1 MNMNT
6 QIADPIENEKPA
18 DNSAQFIRRLLK
30 RKTVAIGLFILLV
43 FMLLALLAPWISPY
57 SPYKL
62 SIVNRLKP
70 PSEIYW
76 FGTDEFGRDVFSRTI
91 YAARLSLLV
100 GLAVVT
106 LSSVIGVTMGL
117 LAGFF
122 PRLDAPIA
130 RLIDAMMAFPDIL
143 LAIALVA
150 ALGPSLITVIV
161 ALSIVYAPR
170 LARIVRAS
178 TLVIRELPYVE
189 AAVSMG
195 ISTPNIMRRHVLRNL
210 ISPIVVQATFLFASA
225 MLAEAGLSFLGLGVS
240 PEIPTWGT
248 MISSGRQYIGQADWI
263 TLFPGIAIILS
274 VLSLQM
280 VGDGFRDLLD
290 PRLKKDL

>member
-1 MNMNT
+1 M
-6 QIADPIENEKPA
+6 ADIVSTVPPA
-18 DNSAQFIRRLLK
+18 RNPTVLFIRRLLK
-30 RKTVAIGLFILLV
+30 RKTVAAGLLV
-43 FMLLALLAPWISPY
+43 LLIFVLLAVFAPMIAPY
-57 SPYKL
+57 SPSKL

-70 PSEIYW
+70 PSELYW

-91 YAARLSLLV
+91 YAGRLSLLV
-100 GLAVVT
+100 GAAVVALSALIGIT
-106 LSSVIGVTMGL
+106 LGL

-122 PRLDAPIA
+122 QKLDTPIA

-150 ALGPSLITVIV
+150 ALGPSLTTVII
-161 ALSIVYAPR
+161 ALAVVYSPR

-189 AAVSMG
+189 AAKALG
-195 ISTPNIMRRHVLRNL
+195 ISTFHIMTRHVLRNL
-210 ISPIVVQATFLFASA
+210 VSPILVQCTFLFASA

-248 MISSGRQYIGQADWI
+248 MISAGRQYIGQADWM
-263 TLFPGIAIILS
+263 TYFPGFAIILS

-280 VGDGFRDLLD
+280 VGDGLRDMLD
-290 PRLKKDL
+290 PRLRRDL

>member
-1 MNMNT
+1 MT
-6 QIADPIENEKPA
+6 DIASKPIQSERSK
-18 DNSAQFIRRLLK
+18 FLRRLLK
-30 RKTVAIGLFILLV
+30 RRTVAFGVLILAIFV
-43 FMLLALLAPWISPY
+43 LLAVLAPWIAPY
-57 SPYKL
+57 SPSKL

-70 PSEIYW
+70 PSGTFF
-76 FGTDEFGRDVFSRTI
+76 FGTDEFGRDIFSRTI
-91 YAARLSLLV
+91 YAGRLSLLV
-100 GLAVVT
+100 GVAVVT
-106 LSSVIGVTMGL
+106 LSAVIGVTLGL

-122 PRLDAPIA
+122 KKLDAPIA

-150 ALGPSLITVIV
+150 ALGPSLATVII
-161 ALSIVYAPR
+161 ALSVVYAPR

-189 AAVSMG
+189 AAKALG
-195 ISTPNIMRRHVLRNL
+195 ISTPHIMTRHVLRNL
-210 ISPIVVQATFLFASA
+210 LSPILVQGTFLFASA

-248 MISSGRQYIGQADWI
+248 MIAAGRQYIGQADWM
-263 TLFPGIAIILS
+263 TLFPGFAIILS

-280 VGDGFRDLLD
+280 VGDGLRDILD
-290 PRLKKDL
+290 PRLRKDL

>member
-1 MNMNT
+1 MAAT
-6 QIADPIENEKPA
+6 SEIPA
-18 DNSAQFIRRLLK
+18 GAERRKFIKRLLK
-30 RKTVAIGLFILLV
+30 RKTVAIGVLV
-43 FMLLALLAPWISPY
+43 LAIFVLLAVLAPVIAPY
-57 SPYKL
+57 APGKL

-70 PSEIYW
+70 PSSIHL
-76 FGTDEFGRDVFSRTI
+76 FGTDEFGRDVFTRTI
-91 YAARLSLLV
+91 YAGRLSLLV
-100 GLAVVT
+100 GSSVVVLAA
-106 LSSVIGVTMGL
+106 VIGVTLGL

-122 PRLDAPIA
+122 KQLDTPIA

-150 ALGPSLITVIV
+150 ALGPSLTTVIV

-189 AAVSMG
+189 AARALGVS
-195 ISTPNIMRRHVLRNL
+195 TRHIMTRHVLRNL
-210 ISPIVVQATFLFASA
+210 LSPILVQGTFLFANA

-240 PEIPTWGT
+240 PDIPTWGT
-248 MISSGRQYIGQADWI
+248 MIAAGRQYLDKADWM
-263 TLFPGIAIILS
+263 TLFPGFAIILS

-280 VGDGFRDLLD
+280 VGDGLRDILD
-290 PRLKKDL
+290 PRLRKDL

>member
-1 MNMNT
+1 M
-6 QIADPIENEKPA
+6 ADIVSTVPPA
-18 DNSAQFIRRLLK
+18 RNPTVLFILRLLK
-30 RKTVAIGLFILLV
+30 RKTVAAGLLVLLV
-43 FMLLALLAPWISPY
+43 FVLLAVFAPMIAPY
-57 SPYKL
+57 SPSKL

-70 PSEIYW
+70 PSELYW

-91 YAARLSLLV
+91 YAGRLSLLV
-100 GLAVVT
+100 GAAVVALSALIGIT
-106 LSSVIGVTMGL
+106 LGL

-122 PRLDAPIA
+122 QKLDTPIA

-150 ALGPSLITVIV
+150 ALGPSLTTVII
-161 ALSIVYAPR
+161 ALAVVYSPR

-189 AAVSMG
+189 AAKALG
-195 ISTPNIMRRHVLRNL
+195 ISTFHIMTRHVLRNL
-210 ISPIVVQATFLFASA
+210 VSPILVQCTFLFASA

-248 MISSGRQYIGQADWI
+248 MISAGRQYIGQADWM
-263 TLFPGIAIILS
+263 TYFPGFAIILS

-280 VGDGFRDLLD
+280 VGDGLRDMLD
-290 PRLKKDL
+290 PRLRRDL

>member
-1 MNMNT
+1 M
-6 QIADPIENEKPA
+6 ADIVSTAPPA
-18 DNSAQFIRRLLK
+18 RNPTVLFIRRLVK
-30 RKTVAIGLFILLV
+30 RKTVAAGLIVLLV
-43 FMLLALLAPWISPY
+43 FVLLAVFAPMIAPY
-57 SPYKL
+57 SPSKL

-70 PSEIYW
+70 PSELYW

-91 YAARLSLLV
+91 YAGRLSLLV
-100 GLAVVT
+100 GAAVVALSALIGIT
-106 LSSVIGVTMGL
+106 LGL

-122 PRLDAPIA
+122 QKLDTPIA

-150 ALGPSLITVIV
+150 ALGPSLTTVII
-161 ALSIVYAPR
+161 ALAVVYSPR

-189 AAVSMG
+189 AAKALG
-195 ISTPNIMRRHVLRNL
+195 ISTFHIMTRHVLRNL
-210 ISPIVVQATFLFASA
+210 VSPILVQCTFLFASA

-248 MISSGRQYIGQADWI
+248 MISAGRQYIGQADWM
-263 TLFPGIAIILS
+263 TYFPGFAIILS

-280 VGDGFRDLLD
+280 VGDGLRDMLD
-290 PRLKKDL
+290 PRLRRDL

>member
-1 MNMNT
+1 MT
-6 QIADPIENEKPA
+6 DIVSTAPQSERSKFFHVLI
-18 DNSAQFIRRLLK
+18 K
-30 RKTVAIGLFILLV
+30 RKTVLFGLIVLAVFVTLAIF
-43 FMLLALLAPWISPY
+43 APLITPY
-57 SPYKL
+57 APNKL

-70 PSEIYW
+70 PDARW
-76 FGTDEFGRDVFSRTI
+76 FFGTDEFGRDVFSRTI
-91 YAARLSLLV
+91 FSARLSLLV
-100 GLAVVT
+100 GFAVVV
-106 LSSVIGVTMGL
+106 LASVIGVTLGI

-122 PRLDAPIA
+122 QKLDAPIT

-150 ALGPSLITVIV
+150 ALGPSLTTVIV

-170 LARIVRAS
+170 LARVVRAS

-189 AAVSMG
+189 AATSLG
-195 ISTPNIMRRHVLRNL
+195 ISKWHIMTRHILRNL
-210 ISPIVVQATFLFASA
+210 LSPILVQGTFLFANA

-240 PEIPTWGT
+240 PEVPTWGT
-248 MISSGRQYIGQADWI
+248 MIASGRQYIGTADWM
-263 TLFPGIAIILS
+263 TLFPGIAIVLA

-290 PRLKKDL
+290 PRLRKDL

>member
-1 MNMNT
+1 MADLVTTT
-6 QIADPIENEKPA
+6 QKAPSERA
-18 DNSAQFIRRLLK
+18 LFFRRLFK
-30 RKTVAIGLFILLV
+30 RKTVAAGIIVLAAFAI
-43 FMLLALLAPWISPY
+43 LALLAPWIAPY
-57 SPYKL
+57 SPSKL

-70 PSEIYW
+70 PSEMFW

-91 YAARLSLLV
+91 YAGRLSLMV
-100 GLAVVT
+100 GAAVVV
-106 LSSVIGVTMGL
+106 LSAIIGVTLGL

-122 PRLDAPIA
+122 QRLDTPIA

-150 ALGPSLITVIV
+150 ALGPSLATVIV
-161 ALSIVYAPR
+161 ALSVVYSPR

-189 AAVSMG
+189 AAQSLG
-195 ISTPNIMRRHVLRNL
+195 ISTFHIMTRHVLRNL
-210 ISPIVVQATFLFASA
+210 ISPIIVQCTFLFASA

-248 MISSGRQYIGQADWI
+248 MIAAGRQYIGQADWM
-263 TLFPGIAIILS
+263 TYFPGFAIILS

-280 VGDGFRDLLD
+280 VGDGLRDMLD
-290 PRLKKDL
+290 PRLRRDL

>member
-1 MNMNT
+1 MAD
-6 QIADPIENEKPA
+6 IASKPIQTERSK
-18 DNSAQFIRRLLK
+18 FFRRLLK
-30 RKTVAIGLFILLV
+30 RRTVAVGVLILAIFV
-43 FMLLALLAPWISPY
+43 LLAALAPWIAPY
-57 SPYKL
+57 SPSKL

-70 PSEIYW
+70 PSGNFF
-76 FGTDEFGRDVFSRTI
+76 FGTDEFGRDIFSRTI
-91 YAARLSLLV
+91 YAGRLSLLV
-100 GLAVVT
+100 GVAVVT
-106 LSSVIGVTMGL
+106 LSAIIGVTLGL

-122 PRLDAPIA
+122 KKLDAPIA

-150 ALGPSLITVIV
+150 ALGPSLATVII

-189 AAVSMG
+189 AAKALG
-195 ISTPNIMRRHVLRNL
+195 ISTPHIMTRHVLRNL
-210 ISPIVVQATFLFASA
+210 LSPILVQGTFLFANA

-248 MISSGRQYIGQADWI
+248 MIAAGRQYIGQADWM
-263 TLFPGIAIILS
+263 TLFPGFAIILS

-280 VGDGFRDLLD
+280 VGDGLRDILD
-290 PRLKKDL
+290 PRLRKDL

>member
-1 MNMNT
+1 M
-6 QIADPIENEKPA
+6 ADIVTSKPA
-18 DNSAQFIRRLLK
+18 TNEGMKFLRRLLK
-30 RKTVAIGLFILLV
+30 RKTVAAGVIVLTIFV
-43 FMLLALLAPWISPY
+43 LLAVFAPLIAPY
-57 SPYKL
+57 NPSKL

-76 FGTDEFGRDVFSRTI
+76 FGTDEFGRDIFSRTI
-91 YAARLSLLV
+91 YAGRLSLLV
-100 GLAVVT
+100 GAVVVMLST
-106 LSSVIGVTMGL
+106 LIGVTLGL

-122 PRLDAPIA
+122 KRLDTPIA

-150 ALGPSLITVIV
+150 ALGPSLTTVII

-189 AAVSMG
+189 AAQALG
-195 ISTPNIMRRHVLRNL
+195 ISTFHIMTRHVLRNL
-210 ISPIVVQATFLFASA
+210 MSPILVQGTFLFASA

-248 MISSGRQYIGQADWI
+248 MIAAGRQYIGQADWM
-263 TLFPGIAIILS
+263 TLFPGIAIVLA

-280 VGDGFRDLLD
+280 VGDGLRDMLD
-290 PRLKKDL
+290 PKLRREL

>member
-1 MNMNT
+1 MIDT
-6 QIADPIENEKPA
+6 AIESSEPVK
-18 DNSAQFIRRLLK
+18 SQSERIKFLRRLLK
-30 RKTVAIGLFILLV
+30 RKTVSIGLAILAV
-43 FMLLALLAPWISPY
+43 FVLLAVLAPWIAPY
-57 SPYKL
+57 NPYKL

-70 PSEIYW
+70 PSGLYW
-76 FGTDEFGRDVFSRTI
+76 FGTDEFGRDVFSRSI
-91 YAARLSLLV
+91 YAGRLSLLV
-100 GLAVVT
+100 GAAVVT
-106 LSSVIGVTMGL
+106 LTSIIGVTMGL

-122 PRLDAPIA
+122 PKLDAPVA

-150 ALGPSLITVIV
+150 ALGPSLATVIV

-170 LARIVRAS
+170 LARVVRAS

-195 ISTPNIMRRHVLRNL
+195 VSTPHILTRHVLRNL
-210 ISPIVVQATFLFASA
+210 VSPIIVQATFLFASA

-240 PEIPTWGT
+240 PDIPTWGT
-248 MISSGRQYIGQADWI
+248 MIAAGRQYVGQADWM
-263 TLFPGIAIILS
+263 TLFPGAAIVLS

-290 PRLKKDL
+290 PRLKKDI

>member
-1 MNMNT
+1 M
-6 QIADPIENEKPA
+6 ADIVSTAPPA
-18 DNSAQFIRRLLK
+18 RNPSILFIRRLLK
-30 RKTVAIGLFILLV
+30 RKTVAAGLIVLLIFV
-43 FMLLALLAPWISPY
+43 LLAVFAPMIAPY
-57 SPYKL
+57 SPSKL

-70 PSEIYW
+70 PSELYW

-91 YAARLSLLV
+91 YAGRLSLLV
-100 GLAVVT
+100 GAAVVALSALIGIT
-106 LSSVIGVTMGL
+106 LGL

-122 PRLDAPIA
+122 QKLDTPIA

-150 ALGPSLITVIV
+150 ALGPSLTTVII
-161 ALSIVYAPR
+161 ALAVVYSPR

-189 AAVSMG
+189 AAKALG
-195 ISTPNIMRRHVLRNL
+195 ISTFHIMTRHVLRNL
-210 ISPIVVQATFLFASA
+210 VSPILVQCTFLFASA

-248 MISSGRQYIGQADWI
+248 MISAGRQYIGQADWM
-263 TLFPGIAIILS
+263 TYFPGFAIIFS

-280 VGDGFRDLLD
+280 VGDGLRDMLD
-290 PRLKKDL
+290 PRLRRDL